1 MPQECLRL
9 FVKTTPALLERP
21 PCRQPGPRLTRP
33 TRVRASVES
42 PGFVASSA
50 DSRPPLRSSVFS
62 PSLALLAASHPTGP
76 LPLILTAHYISPASF
91 FTLATSLILPSPAR
105 SRARHYSPTYQPARH
120 SRVPPGLLESPH
132 SPMSPRASPRVPEP
146 TLLACQPTRVPL
158 ATAREPACRPAAS
171 LMAVP
176 HSCLTH

>member
-1 MPQECLRL
+1 MCPTRTDGRRFQGFLSC
-9 FVKTTPALLERP
+9 
-21 PCRQPGPRLTRP
+21 CQPGPCLTRP

-42 PGFVASSA
+42 PRTIASSA
-50 DSRPPLRSSVFS
+50 GSPPPLRIPVSSPF
-62 PSLALLAASHPTGP
+62 LALLAVSHPTGP
-76 LPLILTAHYISPASF
+76 LPLFLTTPYISPASYF
-91 FTLATSLILPSPAR
+91 SLATSLILPSPAR

-132 SPMSPRASPRVPEP
+132 SPMSPRVSPRVPEP
-146 TLLACQPTRVPL
+146 SLLACQPTRVPL
-158 ATAREPACRPAAS
+158 ATARKPTCRPAAS